1 MKKKNLQKVLAL
13 VLASVMAVGSLT
25 ACGNSGDTGSNADT
39 SGTTGTTT
47 DSSNSSGSS
56 TDTTSTDTSG
66 SGTDTTAVA
75 GIDGF
80 VPFENTVTLNIP
92 VYQRPTPNGAAD
104 AGSNYWTAWIQ
115 QEFGDKYNIE
125 VNFKDWVIPRGEEN
139 AMYAQWASVQ
149 DLPTICFE
157 YDYPDLTLYQSEGYL
172 QEYDIDWFKQIAPTY
187 WAAMEENG
195 LDEFTKINGENVL
208 LIGTRPYGQTNYQFV
223 TFYRKDWVEAAG
235 YDTYPTD
242 PADLLDLYAKI
253 DELGLCNGDYL
264 LGGTKIEGNGVDQ
277 NYAYR
282 TYPQDKE
289 LWATTG
295 DYDVPALPTEAQ
307 KAFLKWNNQL
317 YNLGYIDKEYNTKT
331 IDYQISDFVS
341 GKCFTYACYSTNN
354 IQALDQFYEANP
366 DGKLGIVVNPGP
378 VTYSDGSCSGFRPN
392 SIFGQ
397 YIGFS
402 ATATE
407 DEMKAF
413 AMYLEWMSQPD
424 VLFTLQWGEEG
435 VNFNYD
441 ENGTPKAIPVEE
453 QPADKV
459 MSHNNNVDMW
469 CLVTATASQGSVDKD
484 IQAITPLGYPD
495 SDQLFADIKAN
506 YEGQLA
512 CYEAGMASPDCSFT
526 VSIAANDEYKTTLYT
541 KYAELR
547 DMIVMGSEEDF
558 EANYEAAC
566 QEYLDAGYQA
576 IIDEK
581 KAAFD
586 AGNYVEQAAHF
597 FK

>member
-1 MKKKNLQKVLAL
+1 MKKNNLQKVLA
-13 VLASVMAVGSLT
+13 VALASTMAMGALT
-25 ACGNSGDTGSNADT
+25 ACGGDDSTSASGTPASTGGDTNASASTGGDT
-39 SGTTGTTT
+39 STPA
-47 DSSNSSGSS
+47 S
-56 TDTTSTDTSG
+56 TEGDTAT
-66 SGTDTTAVA
+66 VA

-92 VYQRPTPNGAAD
+92 VYQRATPNGAAD
-104 AGSNYWTAWIQ
+104 AGNNYWTEWIRK
-115 QEFGDKYNIE
+115 EFGEKYNID
-125 VNFKDWVIPRGEEN
+125 VNFADWVIPRGEEN

-149 DLPTICFE
+149 KLPTVCFE
-157 YDYPDLTLYQSEGYL
+157 YDYPDLTLYQNEGYL
-172 QEYDIDWFKQIAPTY
+172 AEYDVDWFKQIAPTY

-195 LDEFTKINGENVL
+195 LDEFTEINGENVL

-223 TFYRKDWVEAAG
+223 TFYRQDWVEAAG
-235 YDTYPTD
+235 FDTYPTD
-242 PADLLDLYAKI
+242 PEKLLELYAKI

-264 LGGTKIEGNGVDQ
+264 LGGTKVEGNGVDQ

-307 KAFLKWNNQL
+307 KALLKWENQL
-317 YNLGYIDKEYNTKT
+317 YNLGYRDKEYNTKT
-331 IDYQISDFVS
+331 MDYQISDFVS
-341 GKCFTYACYSTNN
+341 GKCFTYATYSTNQV
-354 IQALDQFYEANP
+354 QALTDFYAANP

-378 VTYSDGSCSGFRPN
+378 ETYANGANMGFRPN
-392 SIFGQ
+392 GIFGQ

-402 ATATE
+402 VTATE
-407 DEMKAF
+407 DEKKAF

-441 ENGTPKAIPVEE
+441 ENGTPVSIPVAD

-459 MSHNNNVDMW
+459 MSHNDNVDMW
-469 CLVTATASQGSVDKD
+469 CLVTATRTFNDVDKD
-484 IQAITPLGYPD
+484 IQAIAPTGYPD
-495 SDQLFADIKAN
+495 SDQFFKDIKAN

-526 VSIAANDEYKTTLYT
+526 VSIAANDEYKNTLYT
-541 KYAELR
+541 LYAELR
-547 DMIVMGSEEDF
+547 DGIVMGSEADF
-558 EANYEAAC
+558 EKNYEDAC
-566 QEYLDAGYQA
+566 KKYLDAGYQA

-581 KAAFD
+581 KAAFE

>member
-1 MKKKNLQKVLAL
+1 MKKNNLQKVLAL
-13 VLASVMAVGSLT
+13 TLAGVMVMGTLT
-25 ACGNSGDTGSNADT
+25 ACGDSESNDTSNNTADT
-39 SGTTGTTT
+39 STSTSTGT
-47 DSSNSSGSS
+47 DSSAS
-56 TDTTSTDTSG
+56 TSNDTSAASTEG
-66 SGTDTTAVA
+66 DTAAVA

-80 VPFENTVTLNIP
+80 VPFEQTVTLNIP
-92 VYQRPTPNGAAD
+92 VYQRAEPNGAAD
-104 AGSNYWTAWIQ
+104 AGSNYWTQWIQ
-115 QEFGDKYNIE
+115 ENFGDKYNIN
-125 VNFKDWVIPRGEEN
+125 VNFSDWVIPRGQEN
-139 AMYAQWASVQ
+139 EMYAQWAAVQ
-149 DLPTICFE
+149 KLPTVCFE

-172 QEYDIDWFKQIAPTY
+172 AEYDIDWFKQIAPTY

-235 YDTYPTD
+235 WDKYPTD
-242 PADLLDLYAKI
+242 PDELLELYAKI

-282 TYPQDKE
+282 DYPQDKE

-295 DYDVPALPTEAQ
+295 DYAIPALPTEAQ
-307 KAFLKWNNQL
+307 KKFLAWENKL
-317 YNLGYIDKEYNTKT
+317 YNLGYRDKEYNTKT
-331 IDYQISDFVS
+331 SDYLISDFVS
-341 GKCFTYACYSTNN
+341 GKCFTYSCYSTNQV
-354 IQALDQFYEANP
+354 QALTDFYAANP
-366 DGKLGIVVNPGP
+366 DGKLGVVVNPGP
-378 VTYSDGSCSGFRPN
+378 ESYASGSNNGFRPN

-402 ATATE
+402 VTATD
-407 DEMKAF
+407 DEKKAF

-441 ENGTPKAIPVEE
+441 ENGTPKAIPVDE
-453 QPADKV
+453 QPADQV

-495 SDQLFADIKAN
+495 SDQLFEDIKAN

-526 VSIAANDEYKTTLYT
+526 VSIAANDEYANTLYT
-541 KYAELR
+541 LYAELR
-547 DMIVMGSEEDF
+547 DKIVMGSEEDF
-558 EANYEAAC
+558 EANYEEAC
-566 QEYLDAGYQA
+566 QKYLDAGYQA

-586 AGNYVEQAAHF
+586 AGNYVEQASHF

>member
-1 MKKKNLQKVLAL
+1 MKKNNLQKVLA
-13 VLASVMAVGSLT
+13 VALASTMAMGALT
-25 ACGNSGDTGSNADT
+25 ACGGDDSTSASGTPASTGGDTNASASTGGDT
-39 SGTTGTTT
+39 STPA
-47 DSSNSSGSS
+47 S
-56 TDTTSTDTSG
+56 TEGDTAT
-66 SGTDTTAVA
+66 VA

-92 VYQRPTPNGAAD
+92 VYQRATPNGAAD
-104 AGSNYWTAWIQ
+104 AGNNYWTEWIRK
-115 QEFGDKYNIE
+115 EFGEKYNID
-125 VNFKDWVIPRGEEN
+125 VNFADWVIPRGEEN

-149 DLPTICFE
+149 KLPTVCFE
-157 YDYPDLTLYQSEGYL
+157 YDYPDLTLYQNEGYL
-172 QEYDIDWFKQIAPTY
+172 AEYDVDWFKQIAPTY

-195 LDEFTKINGENVL
+195 LDEFTEINGENVL

-223 TFYRKDWVEAAG
+223 TFYRQDWVEAAG
-235 YDTYPTD
+235 FDTYPTD
-242 PADLLDLYAKI
+242 PEKLLELYAKI

-264 LGGTKIEGNGVDQ
+264 LGGTKVEGNGVDQ

-307 KAFLKWNNQL
+307 KALLKWENQL
-317 YNLGYIDKEYNTKT
+317 YNLGYRDKEYNTKT
-331 IDYQISDFVS
+331 MDYQISDFVS
-341 GKCFTYACYSTNN
+341 GKCFTYATYSTNQV
-354 IQALDQFYEANP
+354 QALTDFYAANP

-378 VTYSDGSCSGFRPN
+378 ETYANGANMGFRPN
-392 SIFGQ
+392 GIFGQ

-402 ATATE
+402 VTATE
-407 DEMKAF
+407 DEKKAF

-441 ENGTPKAIPVEE
+441 ENGTPVSIPVAD

-459 MSHNNNVDMW
+459 MSHNDNVDMW
-469 CLVTATASQGSVDKD
+469 CLVTATRTFNDVDKD
-484 IQAITPLGYPD
+484 IQAIAPIGYPD
-495 SDQLFADIKAN
+495 SDQFFKDIKAN

-526 VSIAANDEYKTTLYT
+526 VSIAANDEYKNTLYT
-541 KYAELR
+541 LYAELR
-547 DMIVMGSEEDF
+547 DGIVMGSEADF
-558 EANYEAAC
+558 EKNYEDAC
-566 QEYLDAGYQA
+566 KKYLDAGYQA

-581 KAAFD
+581 KAAFE

>member
-1 MKKKNLQKVLAL
+1 MKKHNLQKVLAAT
-13 VLASVMAVGSLT
+13 LASVMVVGTLT
-25 ACGNSGDTGSNADT
+25 ACGGGDDASASAGSSAAASTGSSAAASTASSEASQPAAD
-39 SGTTGTTT
+39 
-47 DSSNSSGSS
+47 
-56 TDTTSTDTSG
+56 
-66 SGTDTTAVA
+66 VVP

-80 VPFENTVTLNIP
+80 VAFENTVTLNIP
-92 VYQRPTPNGAAD
+92 VYQRATPNGAAD
-104 AGSNYWTAWIQ
+104 AGENYWTAWIQ
-115 QEFGDKYNIE
+115 KEFGEKYNID
-125 VNFKDWVIPRGEEN
+125 VNFKDWVIPRGQEN
-139 AMYAQWASVQ
+139 DSYALWASTQ
-149 DLPTICFE
+149 SLPTICFE

-172 QEYDIDWFKQIAPTY
+172 QEYDVDWFKQIAPTY

-195 LDEFTKINGENVL
+195 LDEFTEINGENVL

-235 YDTYPTD
+235 WDSYPTD
-242 PADLLDLYAKI
+242 PDELLQLYAKI

-277 NYAYR
+277 NYSYR
-282 TYPQDKE
+282 SYPLDKE

-307 KAFLKWNNQL
+307 KALLKWNNQL

-331 IDYQISDFVS
+331 SDYAISDFVS
-341 GKCFTYACYSTNN
+341 GKCFTWSTYSTNN
-354 IQALDQFYEANP
+354 IQTLDQFYEANP

-378 VTYSDGSCSGFRPN
+378 ETYANGTCTAFRPN

-484 IQAITPLGYPD
+484 IQAITPVGYPD
-495 SDQLFADIKAN
+495 SDQFFEDIKAN

-512 CYEAGMASPDCSFT
+512 CYNAGMAAPDCSFT

-541 KYAELR
+541 TYAELR
-547 DMIVMGSEEDF
+547 DKIVMGSEADF

-566 QEYLDAGYQA
+566 KTYLDAGYQA

-581 KAAFD
+581 KAAFE
-586 AGNYVEQAAHF
+586 AGNYVEQAAQF

>member
-1 MKKKNLQKVLAL
+1 MKKNNLQKVLAAT
-13 VLASVMAVGSLT
+13 LASVMVMGTLT
-25 ACGNSGDTGSNADT
+25 ACGGDDAGASSAPASASGDASTPASST
-39 SGTTGTTT
+39 SGDASTPASASGDAGTGG
-47 DSSNSSGSS
+47 D
-56 TDTTSTDTSG
+56 
-66 SGTDTTAVA
+66 TAVA

-80 VPFENTVTLNIP
+80 VAFENTVTLNIP
-92 VYQRPTPNGAAD
+92 VYQRATPNGAAD
-104 AGSNYWTAWIQ
+104 AGSNYWTEWIQ
-115 QEFGDKYNIE
+115 KEFGEKYNID
-125 VNFKDWVIPRGEEN
+125 VNFKDWVIPRGQEN
-139 AMYAQWASVQ
+139 ESYALWASTQ
-149 DLPTICFE
+149 NLPTICFE

-172 QEYDIDWFKQIAPTY
+172 QEYDVDWFKQIAPTY

-208 LIGTRPYGQTNYQFV
+208 LIGTRPYGQTNYQYV

-235 YDTYPTD
+235 FDTYPTD
-242 PADLLDLYAKI
+242 PDELLKLYAKI

-264 LGGTKIEGNGVDQ
+264 LGGTKVEGNGVDQ

-282 TYPQDKE
+282 SYPQDKE

-295 DYDVPALPTEAQ
+295 DYDVPALSTEAQ
-307 KAFLKWNNQL
+307 KAFLKWQNQL

-341 GKCFTYACYSTNN
+341 GKCFTYATYSTNT

-366 DGKLGIVVNPGP
+366 DAKLGIVVNPGP
-378 VTYSDGSCSGFRPN
+378 ETYANGACMGFRPN

-459 MSHNNNVDMW
+459 MGHNNNVDMW

-495 SDQLFADIKAN
+495 SDQFFKDIKAN

-526 VSIAANDEYKTTLYT
+526 VSIAANDEYKNTLYT
-541 KYAELR
+541 LYAELR
-547 DMIVMGSEEDF
+547 DQIVMGSVEDF
-558 EANYEAAC
+558 EANYEKAS
-566 QEYLDAGYQA
+566 QTYLDAGYQA

-581 KAAFD
+581 KAAFE
-586 AGNYVEQAAHF
+586 AGNYVEQAAQF

>member
-1 MKKKNLQKVLAL
+1 MKKNNLQKVLAL
-13 VLASVMAVGSLT
+13 TLAGVMVMGTLT
-25 ACGNSGDTGSNADT
+25 ACGDSGSNDASNNTADT
-39 SGTTGTTT
+39 STSTSTGT
-47 DSSNSSGSS
+47 DSSAS
-56 TDTTSTDTSG
+56 TSNDTSAASTEG
-66 SGTDTTAVA
+66 DTAAVA

-80 VPFENTVTLNIP
+80 VPFEQTVTLNIP
-92 VYQRPTPNGAAD
+92 VYQRAEPNGAAD
-104 AGSNYWTAWIQ
+104 AGSNYWTQWIQ
-115 QEFGDKYNIE
+115 ENFGDKYNIN
-125 VNFKDWVIPRGEEN
+125 VNFSDWVIPRGQEN
-139 AMYAQWASVQ
+139 EMYAQWAAVQ
-149 DLPTICFE
+149 KLPTVCFE

-172 QEYDIDWFKQIAPTY
+172 AEYDIDWFKQIAPTY

-235 YDTYPTD
+235 WDKYPTD
-242 PADLLDLYAKI
+242 PDELLELYAKI

-282 TYPQDKE
+282 DYPQDKE

-295 DYDVPALPTEAQ
+295 DYAIPALPTEAQ
-307 KAFLKWNNQL
+307 KKFLAWENKL
-317 YNLGYIDKEYNTKT
+317 YNLGYRDKEYNTKT
-331 IDYQISDFVS
+331 SDYLISDFVS
-341 GKCFTYACYSTNN
+341 GKCFTYSCYSTNQV
-354 IQALDQFYEANP
+354 QALTDFYAANP
-366 DGKLGIVVNPGP
+366 DGKLGVVVNPGP
-378 VTYSDGSCSGFRPN
+378 ESYASGSNNGFRPN

-402 ATATE
+402 VTATD
-407 DEMKAF
+407 DEKKAF

-441 ENGTPKAIPVEE
+441 ENGTPKAIPVDE
-453 QPADKV
+453 QPADQV

-495 SDQLFADIKAN
+495 SDQLFEDIKAN

-526 VSIAANDEYKTTLYT
+526 VSIAANDEYANTLYT
-541 KYAELR
+541 LYAELR
-547 DMIVMGSEEDF
+547 DKIVMGSEEDF
-558 EANYEAAC
+558 EANYEDAC
-566 QEYLDAGYQA
+566 QKYLDAGYQA

-586 AGNYVEQAAHF
+586 AGNYVEQASHF